1 MNNIKVGDSVKVT
14 KTDLYKDYINV
25 VGVIQDIDGEY
36 IYIEYPDGINQVANI
51 DYDNIVKIEKED
63 NMFVET
69 ITEKKIKKV
78 IDGRGKQNYIYSIEP
93 CADGVEL
100 VVGAMKRDGFCDCF
114 DAESLRELID
124 GLKEVYEVI
133 K

>member
-1 MNNIKVGDSVKVT
+1 
-14 KTDLYKDYINV
+14 
-25 VGVIQDIDGEY
+25 
-36 IYIEYPDGINQVANI
+36 
-51 DYDNIVKIEKED
+51 
-63 NMFVET
+63 MFVET

-124 GLKEVYEVI
+124 GLEEVYEVI